1 MPFGKRQFA
10 GWVRKQVDLANK
22 VQPNYMNSASNNYK
36 LTFIFVLHKLT
47 HNPKESYMAQENK
60 LNEVNKRLLL
70 SVLDPKRH
78 DIVVTKKDGHGSKEQ
93 NLNRD
98 GIVVHG
104 IQTWNVKNTQKQEIY
119 SLKRE
124 NIERPDGRFASS
136 DFRLTL
142 TITNV
147 ATIQE
152 DTGYQND
159 FDTMCFLDRDLP
171 QALDAKIAAQ
181 HAEEKLQNDLKRMT
195 SQDIAIKK
203 YLEAMLQK

>member
-1 MPFGKRQFA
+1 
-10 GWVRKQVDLANK
+10 
-22 VQPNYMNSASNNYK
+22 
-36 LTFIFVLHKLT
+36 
-47 HNPKESYMAQENK
+47 MAQENK

-70 SVLDPKRH
+70 SALDPKRH

-124 NIERPDGRFASS
+124 NIERPDGRFTSS

-181 HAEEKLQNDLKRMT
+181 HEEEKLQNDLKRMT
-195 SQDIAIKK
+195 PQDIAIKK